1 MPIDRLRASLQGDL
15 LMSFMRTG
23 GQCLGLVAALAVTPL
38 AAQTTPAAQGAA
50 LEEIIVTAQKREEKL
65 SDIPISITALSG
77 SDLQAMAATQFRD
90 FAGTVPGLSF
100 TTAGAGDTQ
109 VNLRGIATGGNVS
122 PTVGIYVDE
131 VPYGSTTPFAAGAQL
146 ALDVGLFDL
155 QRVEVLRGPQGT
167 LYGAS
172 TMGGLLKYVPTAPG
186 LDTFGG
192 NARAGISSTENG
204 GTSYDVAAVVNAPI
218 GAQSGL
224 RLSGFYSRDGGYI
237 DDTQQ
242 GNDDVNEADVYGGR
256 AEFLLQPS
264 DALSVRLAVYA
275 QKIER
280 DGTIA
285 ADYELD
291 GKPRAGELEQQNAL
305 PESFEQKFSLVSGT
319 VKYAMDFAE
328 LTSITSYQSSDVDN
342 SSDLSDFYVPALAPA
357 LAPLGIELAAVGID
371 KEIGTDKFT
380 QEFRLAATGETL
392 DWLVGAFYT
401 NEDSDQGQIV
411 PAYDPSGAVLPLNI
425 FTIALPSKYEE
436 IAGFTTLTWHATD
449 KLDLTGGLRYAHNS
463 QEQEQIGSS
472 DIGLTGS
479 IPKRDSSED
488 VTTYLANLRYQVN
501 DHVMPYLRVATGYRP
516 GGPNVVLNDSDTG
529 LPIAPPTFDSDSL
542 TSYEAGLK
550 ASTGDRRYT
559 IDAAVY
565 YIDWKD
571 LQIVAVRNNVGVIA
585 NASKARSQGVELTL
599 TAVPVDALTLAGAF
613 GYMDAELSEASA
625 DLGGAEGETLPNTPK
640 FTAALSADYG
650 FDFGGDRGGS
660 VGATYRFIDD
670 RTSSFDES
678 GSLPQYDL
686 PSYQVVDLRTGFEL
700 GAAQVQ
706 LYVKNVFDERGELS
720 VYTGQTLL
728 GGPAN
733 LSIMQPRTY
742 GVSVNFGF

>member
-1 MPIDRLRASLQGDL
+1 MT
-15 LMSFMRTG
+15 FTRTG
-23 GQCLGLVAALAVTPL
+23 GQCLGVVAALVATPL
-38 AAQTTPAAQGAA
+38 AAQTVPADRGST
-50 LEEIIVTAQKREEKL
+50 LEEIVVTAQKREEKL

-90 FAGTVPGLSF
+90 FANTVPGLSY

-131 VPYGSTTPFAAGAQL
+131 VPYGSSTPFAAGAQL

-172 TMGGLLKYVPTAPG
+172 TMGGLLKYVPVAPD
-186 LDTFGG
+186 LDGFGG
-192 NARAGISSTENG
+192 NVRAGVSSTDDG
-204 GTSYDVAAVVNAPI
+204 GTSYDIASVVNAPLTA
-218 GAQSGL
+218 GKSAV

-242 GNDDVNEADVYGGR
+242 GNDDVNQTDVYGGR
-256 AEFLLQPS
+256 ADFLLQPS
-264 DALSVRLAVYA
+264 DELSVRLAVYA

-280 DGTIA
+280 DGSIA
-285 ADYELD
+285 ADYDLA
-291 GKPRAGELEQQNAL
+291 GKPIEGELEQQNAL
-305 PESFEQKFSLVSGT
+305 PESFEQEFALVSGT
-319 VKYAMDFAE
+319 VTYAMGFAD
-328 LTSITSYQSSDVDN
+328 LTSITSYQTSDVTT

-357 LAPLGIELAAVGID
+357 LAPLGIDLAAVGID

-401 NEDSDQGQIV
+401 NEDSDQGQVV
-411 PAYDPSGAVLPLNI
+411 PSYDPSGALLPLNI
-425 FTIALPSKYEE
+425 FTIELPSTYEE
-436 IAGFTTLTWHATD
+436 IAAFTTLTWHATD

-479 IPKRDSSED
+479 IPMRESSED
-488 VTTYLANLRYQVN
+488 VTTYLANLRYHVN
-501 DHVMPYLRVATGYRP
+501 DHVMPYLRIATGYRP

-529 LPIAPPTFDSDSL
+529 QPIAPPTFDSDSL
-542 TSYEAGLK
+542 TSYEAGIK
-550 ASTGDRRYT
+550 ASTADRRYT
-559 IDAAVY
+559 LDAAIY
-565 YIDWKD
+565 HIDWED
-571 LQIVAVRNNVGVIA
+571 LQIVAVRNNVGVVA
-585 NASKARSQGVELTL
+585 NASAAQSQGAELTL
-599 TAVPVDALTLAGAF
+599 TAIPVDALTLAGAF
-613 GYMDAELSEASA
+613 GYMNAELSEASP
-625 DLGGAEGETLPNTPK
+625 DLGGANGESLPNTPE
-640 FTAALSADYG
+640 FTATLSADY
-650 FDFGGDRGGS
+650 DFAGGAS
-660 VGATYRFIDD
+660 LGATYRFVDE
-670 RTSSFDES
+670 RSSSFDAS
-678 GSLPQYDL
+678 ASLPQYDL
-686 PSYQVVDLRTGFEL
+686 PDYQVVDLRGGFQF
-700 GAAQVQ
+700 GAAEVQ
-706 LYVKNVFDERGELS
+706 LYVKNLLDERGQLS

-733 LSIMQPRTY
+733 VSILQPRTY
-742 GVSVNFGF
+742 GLSVNFGF

>member
-1 MPIDRLRASLQGDL
+1 MSSSNIRLGV
-15 LMSFMRTG
+15 
-23 GQCLGLVAALAVTPL
+23 VAALMSTPL
-38 AAQTTPAAQGAA
+38 AVSAAPSDAA
-50 LEEIIVTAQKREEKL
+50 GGLEEIVVTAQKREEKL
-65 SDIPISITALSG
+65 SDIPMSITALSG
-77 SDLQAMAATQFRD
+77 SDLQGMAATQFRD
-90 FAGTVPGLSF
+90 FANTVPGLSF

-172 TMGGLLKYVPTAPG
+172 TMGGLLKYVPMAPNLEG
-186 LDTFGG
+186 FGG
-192 NARAGISSTENG
+192 NARVGVSSTDQG
-204 GTSYDVAAVVNAPI
+204 GTSYDVASVVNAPLSA
-218 GAQSGL
+218 GKSAV

-237 DDTQQ
+237 DDIQQ
-242 GNDDVNEADVYGGR
+242 GNDDVNQTDVYGGR
-256 AEFLLQPS
+256 ADFLLQAS
-264 DALSVRLAVYA
+264 DKLSVRFAVYA

-280 DGTIA
+280 DGSIA
-285 ADYELD
+285 ADYDLT
-291 GKPRAGELEQQNAL
+291 GKPIAGELEQANAL

-319 VKYAMDFAE
+319 VKYAMNFAE

-371 KEIGTDKFT
+371 KQIGTDKFT
-380 QEFRLAATGETL
+380 QEFRLGATGETI

-401 NEDSDQGQIV
+401 NEDSDQHQVV
-411 PAYDPSGAVLPLNI
+411 PSYDPSGAVLPLNI

-479 IPKRDSSED
+479 IPKRESSED
-488 VTTYLANLRYQVN
+488 VTTYLANLRYRIN
-501 DHVMPYLRVATGYRP
+501 DHVMPYLRVASGYRP
-516 GGPNVVLNDSDTG
+516 GGPNVVLNDPDTG

-550 ASTGDRRYT
+550 ASTEDRRYT
-559 IDAAVY
+559 IDVAAY

-585 NASKARSQGVELTL
+585 NASKARSQGAELTL
-599 TAVPVDALTLAGAF
+599 TAIPVDALTLVGAF

-625 DLGGAEGETLPNTPK
+625 DLGGAKGESLPNTPK
-640 FTAALSADYG
+640 FTATVSADYD
-650 FDFGGDRGGS
+650 FDLGGRDGS
-660 VGATYRFIDD
+660 AGATYRIVDE
-670 RTSSFDES
+670 RTSSFEASD
-678 GSLPQYDL
+678 SLPPYEL
-686 PSYQVVDLRTGFEL
+686 PDYQVVDLRGSLRF
-700 GAAQVQ
+700 GAANVQ
-706 LYVKNVFDERGELS
+706 LYMKNVFDERGQLS

-733 LSIMQPRTY
+733 VSILQPRTY
-742 GVSVNFGF
+742 GLSVNFDF